1 MGTARSLTAS
11 AVAGAVGFSAATCG
25 ACRATRMPLVL
36 VFFFPDFPP
45 VPLCSGGLFALAAGL
60 RGRALFFAGL
70 PISKVASW
78 RQLPSRRNGLFCKP
92 QVNQSKPK

>member
-25 ACRATRMPLVL
+25 ACRATRMPRVL
-36 VFFFPDFPP
+36 VFFADFPP

-78 RQLPSRRNGLFCKP
+78 LQLPSRRNGLF
-92 QVNQSKPK
+92 

>member
-36 VFFFPDFPP
+36 VFFFADFPP

-70 PISKVASW
+70 PISKWQVGVNC
-78 RQLPSRRNGLFCKP
+78 NGLQNFVKIL
-92 QVNQSKPK
+92 SKF

>member
-1 MGTARSLTAS
+1 
-11 AVAGAVGFSAATCG
+11 
-25 ACRATRMPLVL
+25 
-36 VFFFPDFPP
+36 

-78 RQLPSRRNGLFCKP
+78 LQLPSRRNGLFCKP

>member
-11 AVAGAVGFSAATCG
+11 AVAGALGLSAATCG

-36 VFFFPDFPP
+36 VFFFADFPP

-70 PISKVASW
+70 PITSRSDGEMRACL
-78 RQLPSRRNGLFCKP
+78 LPSENVAVTAC
-92 QVNQSKPK
+92 S